1 MGVFEFMSRYS
12 DSGVDI
18 GLAGKLVE
26 AIKPIASSTANSGV
40 ISGIGGFGALYDPFS
55 PGNSKK
61 YSSPVLVSST
71 DGVGTKLLIAQQTK
85 NHKSVGID
93 LVAMC
98 VNDILAQGA
107 TPMFFLDYFSTG
119 SLDYST
125 ALEIVSGIAEGCRRA
140 DTALIGGE
148 TAEMPGMYPAGCYD
162 LAGFAVG
169 IVERSE
175 ILPRTDQI
183 HTGDVIIGLASSG
196 LHSNGF
202 SLVRN
207 VLQDCNI
214 TYGSPCP
221 FADGITWASVL
232 LEPTKIYVRPVLQ
245 VLHMV
250 KAVAHITGGGLVHN
264 IPRVLPGHLAANIR
278 LDTWKRH
285 GIFSWLEE
293 EAKIPPAEMFET
305 FNCGIGMVL
314 ITSTDTADEVLKILG
329 KSGEDAYTV
338 GSVVQRESHGVVLG

>member
-1 MGVFEFMSRYS
+1 MSRYS

-18 GLAGKLVE
+18 GLASKLVE
-26 AIKPIASSTANSGV
+26 AIKPIASSTANRGT
-40 ISGIGGFGALYDPFS
+40 ISDIGSFGALYDPFS
-55 PGNSKK
+55 PGNNKK

-71 DGVGTKLLIAQQTK
+71 DGVGTKLLIAQRAK
-85 NHKSVGID
+85 NHKSIGID

-119 SLDYST
+119 SLDYGT
-125 ALEIVSGIAEGCRRA
+125 ALEVISGIAEGCRRA

-169 IVERSE
+169 IVEKSE

-183 HTGDVIIGLASSG
+183 NTGDVIIGLASSG

-207 VLQDCNI
+207 VLQNCNI
-214 TYGSPCP
+214 AYNSPCP
-221 FADGITWASVL
+221 FADSATWASVL

-264 IPRVLPGHLAANIR
+264 IPRVLPEHLAANIR
-278 LDTWKRH
+278 LGTWEQH

-293 EAKIPPAEMFET
+293 EAKIAPAEMFET

-314 ITSTDTADEVLKILG
+314 IASADAAGEVLKTLEKI
-329 KSGEDAYTV
+329 GEDAYTV
-338 GSVVQRESHGVVLG
+338 GSVVQRECHGVVLS

>member
-18 GLAGKLVE
+18 GLASKLVE
-26 AIKPIASSTANSGV
+26 AIKPIASSTANRGT
-40 ISGIGGFGALYDPFS
+40 ISDIGSFGALYDPFS
-55 PGNSKK
+55 PGNGKK
-61 YSSPVLVSST
+61 YSCPVLVSST

-85 NHKSVGID
+85 NHKSIGID

-107 TPMFFLDYFSTG
+107 TPMFFLDYFSTS
-119 SLDYST
+119 SLDYDT
-125 ALEIVSGIAEGCRRA
+125 ALEIISGIAEGCRRA

-169 IVERSE
+169 IVEKSE

-183 HTGDVIIGLASSG
+183 RTGDVIIGLASSG

-202 SLVRN
+202 SLVRSA
-207 VLQDCNI
+207 LQDCNI
-214 TYGSPCP
+214 AYDNPCP
-221 FADGITWASVL
+221 FADGATWASVL

-250 KAVAHITGGGLVHN
+250 KAVAHITGGGFVHN
-264 IPRVLPGHLAANIR
+264 IPRVLPEHLAAHIR
-278 LDTWKRH
+278 LGTWKQH
-285 GIFSWLEE
+285 DIFSWLEK
-293 EAKIPPAEMFET
+293 EAQIPSAEMFET

-314 ITSTDTADEVLKILG
+314 ITSADAAGEVLKTLE
-329 KSGEDAYTV
+329 KSGEDAYTI
-338 GSVVQRESHGVVLG
+338 GSVVRRDGHGVVLS